1 MDQDGACQPLH
12 RTDSAAAGLGT
23 GFCRSAG
30 RGENRCHRPT
40 VLRSG
45 RPHYA
50 ACLYNPR
57 FPEDFTLSLFKSLST
72 VGGYTFLSRIL
83 GFVRDL
89 VLAQVFGA
97 SAQTDAF
104 FVAFKIP
111 NFLRR
116 LFAEGAFATAFV
128 PVLTE
133 YRTQREFRELKDFV
147 DHVAG
152 TLGLVLLVVS
162 LIGVAAAPV
171 LVSVFAVGWVMDEE
185 TAKLALAAEMLRLT
199 FPYLFFISLTAF
211 AGGILNAHDRF
222 AIPAFTPV
230 LLNLCLISAA
240 LWLTPVMEQGIVA
253 LAWGVLVAGITQ
265 FTFQLPFLARIR
277 LLPRPRPGFHDPGVV
292 RVLKLMVPA
301 LFAVSVTQINL
312 LIDTMLA
319 SFLQTGSISWLY
331 YSDRLMEFPLG
342 ILGVAL
348 ATVILPR
355 LSRRQ
360 AEADPR
366 AFSQT
371 LDWGLRMTLIF
382 GVPAAVGLMVL
393 AGPMI
398 ATLFQS
404 DVFDANDVAMAE
416 RSLMAYSFGLQ
427 AFILIKVLAPG
438 FYARQDTRT
447 PVRIGVIAMVANMG
461 LNLALI
467 FPLQHAGLALAT
479 SLSAYLNAYLL
490 YRNLRQEQAY
500 SPASGWPRLILQV
513 AGAALLMA
521 GLLVW
526 LSPTLSDWIVA
537 GRMQRIGML
546 LGLIVLGAGVY
557 LATLL
562 ASGLRTGDLRAHES
576 GGKD

>member
-1 MDQDGACQPLH
+1 MWIC
-12 RTDSAAAGLGT
+12 AAAVKPRLYT
-23 GFCRSAG
+23 ES
-30 RGENRCHRPT
+30 N
-40 VLRSG
+40 
-45 RPHYA
+45 A
-50 ACLYNPR
+50 ACLYNRR
-57 FPEDFTLSLFKSLST
+57 FPEDFTLSLFRSLST

-89 VLAQVFGA
+89 VFAQVFGA

-133 YRTQREFRELKDFV
+133 YRTHRDFRELKDFV
-147 DHVAG
+147 DHIAG

-162 LIGVAAAPV
+162 LIGVVAAPL
-171 LVSVFAVGWVMDEE
+171 LVSVFAFGWVMDGE
-185 TAKLALAAEMLRLT
+185 TAKLTLAAEMLRLT

-211 AGGILNAHDRF
+211 AGGVLNAHDRF
-222 AIPAFTPV
+222 AVPAFTPV

-240 LWLTPVMEQGIVA
+240 LWLAPEMDQGIVA
-253 LAWGVLVAGITQ
+253 LAWGVLIAGVTQ
-265 FTFQLPFLARIR
+265 FTFQLPFLAGIR

-312 LIDTMLA
+312 LLDTVLA
-319 SFLQTGSISWLY
+319 SFLVTGSISWLY

-360 AEADPR
+360 AEADPG
-366 AFSQT
+366 AFSRT

-382 GVPAAVGLMVL
+382 GIPAAVGLMTL

-416 RSLMAYSFGLQ
+416 RSLIAYSFGLQ

-438 FYARQDTRT
+438 FYARQDTRS
-447 PVRIGVIAMVANMG
+447 PVKIGVIAMAANMV

-467 FPLQHAGLALAT
+467 FPLKHAGLALAT

-490 YRNLRQEQAY
+490 LRNLRREEAY
-500 SPASGWPRLILQV
+500 LPMPGWTRLAMQV
-513 AGAALLMA
+513 GIAALLMA
-521 GLLVW
+521 ALLLWVSPGLAE
-526 LSPTLSDWIVA
+526 WIAA
-537 GRMQRIGML
+537 GRLQRIGML
-546 LGLIVLGAGVY
+546 LGLISAGAAAYFVVLF
-557 LATLL
+557 AT
-562 ASGLRTGDLRAHES
+562 GLRPDDLRARDGRE
-576 GGKD
+576 GADA

>member
-1 MDQDGACQPLH
+1 M
-12 RTDSAAAGLGT
+12 
-23 GFCRSAG
+23 F
-30 RGENRCHRPT
+30 
-40 VLRSG
+40 
-45 RPHYA
+45 
-50 ACLYNPR
+50 
-57 FPEDFTLSLFKSLST
+57 
-72 VGGYTFLSRIL
+72 
-83 GFVRDL
+83 
-89 VLAQVFGA
+89 AQIFGA
-97 SAQTDAF
+97 SAETDAF

-133 YRTQREFRELKDFV
+133 YRTQRDFRELKDFV

-171 LVSVFAVGWVMDEE
+171 LVSVFAFGWVMDGE
-185 TAKLALAAEMLRLT
+185 TAKLTMAADMLRLT

-222 AIPAFTPV
+222 AVPAFTPV

-240 LWLTPVMEQGIVA
+240 LWLAPVMEQGIVA
-253 LAWGVLVAGITQ
+253 LAWGVMVAGITQ
-265 FTFQLPFLARIR
+265 FTFQLPFLARLR

-312 LIDTMLA
+312 LLDTMLA
-319 SFLQTGSISWLY
+319 SFLVTGSISWLY

-342 ILGVAL
+342 ILGVGL

-360 AEADPR
+360 AEAAPE
-366 AFSQT
+366 AFSHT
-371 LDWGLRMTLIF
+371 MDWGLRMTVIF

-447 PVRIGVIAMVANMG
+447 PVRIGVIAMVANML

-479 SLSAYLNAYLL
+479 SLSAYLNAFLL
-490 YRNLRQEQAY
+490 LRNLRRDDAY
-500 SPASGWPRLILQV
+500 SPGPGWARLAVQVGAAGFLMAAMLVWASPELSGWVEADRLRRV
-513 AGAALLMA
+513 
-521 GLLVW
+521 
-526 LSPTLSDWIVA
+526 
-537 GRMQRIGML
+537 GML
-546 LGLIVLGAGVY
+546 MGLIVLGAVVY
-557 LATLL
+557 FAVLL
-562 ASGLRTGDLRAHES
+562 VSGLRPRDLRVRKPRE
-576 GGKD
+576 G